1 MNHYTYK
8 LRLYPNE
15 LQKQKLANHF
25 GSCRYIYNHFL
36 NERKETYL
44 NEKKSLNYYDQAAK
58 LTKLKEKLDWLYETN
73 SQALQFEL
81 KCLEAAYNNFFKH
94 KKKFPKF
101 HSKHDKQNFTIP
113 EKIKIND
120 NKLYFFKFK
129 EGIKIKLHR
138 EIQGKIKKATVSM
151 NQTGQYYV
159 CILTEREIQKLKPS
173 STFLDKISNALF
185 NEKNN
190 C

>member
-58 LTKLKEKLDWLYETN
+58 LTKLKEKLDWMHVHFPFITWKN
-73 SQALQFEL
+73 IVFCGHKHMIQADYLIDD
-81 KCLEAAYNNFFKH
+81 H
-94 KKKFPKF
+94 
-101 HSKHDKQNFTIP
+101 
-113 EKIKIND
+113 EKN
-120 NKLYFFKFK
+120 L
-129 EGIKIKLHR
+129 
-138 EIQGKIKKATVSM
+138 
-151 NQTGQYYV
+151 
-159 CILTEREIQKLKPS
+159 
-173 STFLDKISNALF
+173 STFTGTPLLF
-185 NEKNN
+185 SAPHNLHIHEYERVNSWNDIKTKLL
-190 C
+190 